1 MLKIYTE
8 VCSTARE
15 NSKRQNR
22 QTLSPE
28 KTLILDNYLLQCTGQ
43 TQAQDTHMGGKV
55 RLGRFIV
62 GLVEIR
68 WSGEVRWR
76 GERAE
81 ERGEGRWRGQA
92 GVSQGLASRQAGRQA
107 RDDPEAQ
114 GKDS

>member
-1 MLKIYTE
+1 M
-8 VCSTARE
+8 
-15 NSKRQNR
+15 
-22 QTLSPE
+22 
-28 KTLILDNYLLQCTGQ
+28 
-43 TQAQDTHMGGKV
+43 
-55 RLGRFIV
+55 
-62 GLVEIR
+62 EIR

-81 ERGEGRWRGQA
+81 ERGEGGWRGHA